1 MSRRRQ
7 VSLTGADYEKAT
19 ELRDALTHVTG
30 RRVTLTDTVGRALA
44 CLEDA
49 HARGAWLSPKE
60 AAPVLERRMRDQL
73 VSVLAQFIA
82 RTMPDR
88 ILRGVV
94 YEPGAT
100 HAGGGM
106 LRVSLEGQQQVPLL
120 LVGEGSTA
128 AGLKVESW
136 TPGAA

>member
-1 MSRRRQ
+1 MPPARRQ
-7 VSLTGADYEKAT
+7 VSLTYDDYQKAAN
-19 ELRDALTHVTG
+19 LRDTLAEVSG
-30 RRVTLTDTVGRALA
+30 RRVTLTDTIGRALA

-88 ILRGVV
+88 AFRGVV
-94 YEPGAT
+94 YERGTT
-100 HAGGGM
+100 HASGGM
-106 LRVSLEGQQQVPLL
+106 LRVLLGEQQYVPLL
-120 LVGEGSTA
+120 LVGEGGA
-128 AGLKVESW
+128 AALPEVES
-136 TPGAA
+136 